1 MRNENRRFG
10 GFGLVAVIVAI
21 SCTLALATSDQASE
35 IHIPGAAHVAGSNNT
50 SWRTDLELR
59 SVGTIGARVRIDLLR
74 EGRDNTSYPSV
85 TLELPAGQAQ
95 RYEDVLDALFGFE
108 GTATLRI
115 AILDGDIRATSRT
128 FNTTPEGTFGQYIGG
143 TDQYDVYATGNDAT
157 LIQLTSS
164 PSSDSGFRTNLGLV
178 NLEGFPTTI
187 DIDLY
192 LADLTIL
199 GRVSVN
205 LEPYEYDQIDGV
217 FSRVTSDPV
226 ADGIAITRAV
236 TTGARYL
243 TYASVIDN
251 LTGDPIYIPGLPN
264 HGTIRT
270 ATPTP
275 TPTQGAPTTPTP
287 TPTPTPFQT
296 RTPTPTP
303 EFSVVVTTLDE
314 ETYHLIP
321 ASITFL
327 VGNGIQTNL
336 ILCSADGTISSVNS
350 SNFNFIRGP
359 TEAISW
365 NACCSDTNS
374 GSKLEY
380 QTQLGIGGP
389 AVARSTCTAGTPF
402 FAIKGTEIDTGL
414 TIEINGEDLD
424 LAEWP

>member
-1 MRNENRRFG
+1 MTTATPIQSAVG
-10 GFGLVAVIVAI
+10 VVAVTLIAVTCA
-21 SCTLALATSDQASE
+21 LALTETDTTDA
-35 IHIPGAAHVAGSNNT
+35 IYIPGAAHVAGSNNT

-59 SVGTIGARVRIDLLR
+59 SVGTIGTRVRIDLLR

-95 RYEDVLDALFGFE
+95 RYEDVLDTLFGFE

-115 AILDGDIRATSRT
+115 AILDGDVRATSRT

-143 TDQYDVYATGNDAT
+143 TDFSDIFATGNDAT

-164 PSSDSGFRTNLGLV
+164 PSNDSGFRTNLGLV
-178 NLEGFPTTI
+178 NLEGFPVSI

-192 LADLTIL
+192 LADLTNL
-199 GRVSVN
+199 GRVSVD
-205 LEPYEYDQIDGV
+205 LEPYEYDQIDGI

-226 ADGIAITRAV
+226 ADGIAITRAA

-264 HGTIRT
+264 HGTIQT
-270 ATPTP
+270 ATPTPSPTEGPPGTPTP
-275 TPTQGAPTTPTP
+275 TPTATPTP
-287 TPTPTPFQT
+287 STPIEGVTI
-296 RTPTPTP
+296 
-303 EFSVVVTTLDE
+303 TTLDE

-336 ILCSADGTISSVNS
+336 ILCSRDGTISSVNS
-350 SNFNFIRGP
+350 SNFNFIKGP
-359 TEAISW
+359 TETVGW
-365 NACCSDTNS
+365 NNCCANF
-374 GSKLEY
+374 GAKLEY
-380 QTQLGIGGP
+380 QTLIGLGGA

-424 LAEWP
+424 IAEWP